1 MKSHSFSLNDLERH
15 LDKKGK
21 TNEQQEVDIQLKG
34 LFKFSPDYDKD
45 GNFIDDKKVNKEDK
59 KVKSKEGENKYNTTI
74 IKEQFEKDI
83 NRSANFCIETPDGQV
98 VNIADSI
105 KAEKEKRGDKSKIT
119 YEEVHQFLT
128 VKHQLT
134 KDQTDYILAAS
145 TQGCIG
151 GGLTGFGSLTT
162 SGNESIDK
170 MSYRNGTLSLIK
182 ISNDGTVTYTGG
194 RKILFDCEIILYKDN
209 PNNLKGNNLIAHK
222 NNNQTFLDNL
232 DLKYKS
238 NDYVAY
244 TINAELGKVT
254 DSEFK
259 PNLMINV
266 TGKGEFAKNIIEKTQ
281 SIETKANQI
290 RSYSII
296 NEYQTLV
303 SKIPNNFQERE
314 KYKKALQEEVSNIL
328 TTPNQNNILKIKNLK
343 GSENTLSEVLIN
355 LVDEKIGE
363 ASKDNKK
370 ITNKD
375 KENIAK
381 ELTEDLQK
389 FIPLDPKY
397 LKRFAKDIIDQRIQG
412 KNIPSSK
419 KNIIGKLASKIKDA
433 WAGYSKDTKDIRKE
447 TINSPQLQAQMIR
460 EKLKT
465 TPPKSPTNNEKT
477 HSISHRTR

>member
-1 MKSHSFSLNDLERH
+1 MKSQSFSLNDLERH

-21 TNEQQEVDIQLKG
+21 TNEQQEVDEQLKG

-59 KVKSKEGENKYNTTI
+59 NVKSKEGENKYNTTI

-119 YEEVHQFLT
+119 YEEVHKFLT
-128 VKHQLT
+128 VKYQLT

-162 SGNESIDK
+162 SGNESVDK
-170 MSYRNGTLSLIK
+170 IYHRNGNMSLIK

-194 RKILFDCEIILYKDN
+194 RKILFDCNLMLYKDS
-209 PNNLKGNNLIAHK
+209 PNNLKGDDLKAHK
-222 NNNQTFLDNL
+222 NNNQTFVDNL

-238 NDYVAY
+238 NDYIAY
-244 TINAELGKVT
+244 TITTELGKVT
-254 DSEFK
+254 DSGFTS
-259 PNLMINV
+259 NLMINV

-281 SIETKANQI
+281 SIKTNTI
-290 RSYSII
+290 PMRSYLII
-296 NEYQTLV
+296 NEYQNLV

-314 KYKKALQEEVSNIL
+314 KFREALQQAINNIL
-328 TTPNQNNILKIKNLK
+328 TTSNKNDILKIKNLK
-343 GSENTLSEVLIN
+343 GSSNTLSEVLIKR
-355 LVDEKIGE
+355 VDEKIGE
-363 ASKDNKK
+363 VSKDNKK
-370 ITNKD
+370 ITNID

-381 ELTEDLQK
+381 ELTEDLK
-389 FIPLDPKY
+389 FIELEPKY

-412 KNIPSSK
+412 QNIPSSK
-419 KNIIGKLASKIKDA
+419 KNIISNLASKIKDA

-447 TINSPQLQAQMIR
+447 IINSPERQAQMIR

-465 TPPKSPTNNEKT
+465 TPPKSPTNNQKT
-477 HSISHRTR
+477 NSISHRIR